1 MSLPLPSPVDESRRF
16 SNMGG
21 NSSGLGLDTA
31 SPVWLDSHLR
41 RRDRSMMAWMTRTA
55 SANDSESKAASG
67 SVSSATDHAPG
78 WRSFGWLAIVV
89 FVAISAADATWRV
102 NPVFHDHWIY
112 YGFQRNL
119 TAHLRDFAW
128 TYWATRL
135 AILIPGAAAQ
145 RVFGLATGE
154 IILHAGLLAVSL
166 WAMRACGRRMFGERA
181 GALAVVLAGTHFF
194 FLQGMA
200 SDYTDG
206 YGQCYLL
213 LTAAAL
219 LRALDPGRGRN
230 LAAACAGFFAACV
243 VLTNIAFVA
252 FLPVLTGAVLAGR
265 PWGGGRTW
273 AISKRLAIV
282 TAIGAVSFGATLTL
296 AEFWFHAHTDVHIWQ
311 PNLHFIREF
320 RNDETF
326 AIQDQRNSLAEW
338 LPGAS
343 WLIWPAIVTAA
354 GAISLVDLLRNPA
367 GTSAARARTLAWLT
381 LVPAALLIGTLA
393 DVSLKL
399 DMFGRLW
406 FYGVVLYQPLA
417 ILLAAGLL
425 DRYLPDAGKAAARFL
440 PAGVLLAVGLA
451 AVHGAGVV
459 KGIAPGEVNET
470 AVFALT
476 FLAGVG
482 GFAATMAGSVRNVP
496 VLFFTG
502 LAVIGAVQ
510 GPQRAMFRVD
520 AGRTPALVEFA
531 MLDRCRELDARA
543 RTDTAAAVQE
553 AVERC
558 LELAPANDLGF
569 WYDKNAAM
577 APAFEMVN
585 ATFAYGRILSKD
597 MSDIRAKPLGGMQ
610 VGLEPGR
617 VVVVLTDDVETARAA
632 ADREFARLAVRA
644 YDLGVRQIGHGP
656 VRFCLMAWEIEQA
669 PEELAGELGRVR
681 IGHRSGAGE
690 TNGVRR

>member
-1 MSLPLPSPVDESRRF
+1 
-16 SNMGG
+16 
-21 NSSGLGLDTA
+21 
-31 SPVWLDSHLR
+31 
-41 RRDRSMMAWMTRTA
+41 MMAWMTGTA
-55 SANDSESKAASG
+55 SVNGSESIAASVAG
-67 SVSSATDHAPG
+67 VRESDSDSG
-78 WRSFGWLAIVV
+78 WRSFGWLAILA

-135 AILIPGAAAQ
+135 SILIPGAVAQ
-145 RVFGLATGE
+145 RIFGLARGE
-154 IILHAGLLAVSL
+154 IVLHAGLLAVSL
-166 WAMRACGRRMFGERA
+166 WAVRACGRRMFGERA
-181 GALAVVLAGTHFF
+181 GALAVVLVGTHFF

-230 LAAACAGFFAACV
+230 LAAACAGLFAACV

-252 FLPVLTGAVLAGR
+252 FVPVLTGAVLVGQ
-265 PWGGGRTW
+265 PWGGGRTR
-273 AISKRLAIV
+273 AIAKRLAIV
-282 TAIGAVSFGATLTL
+282 TAIGAVGFGATLAL
-296 AEFWFHAHTDVHIWQ
+296 AEFWFHAQTDVHIWQ

-326 AIQDQRNSLAEW
+326 AIQDQRNSLSEW

-354 GAISLVDLLRNPA
+354 GAIAMFDLMRNPDQRSS
-367 GTSAARARTLAWLT
+367 GKARMLAWLT
-381 LVPAALLIGTLA
+381 LVPAACLIGTLA
-393 DVSLKL
+393 EASLKL

-425 DRYLPDAGKAAARFL
+425 DRYLPNSGQAVARYL
-440 PAGVLLAVGLA
+440 PAGVLLATGLA
-451 AVHGAGVV
+451 AVHGAGALP
-459 KGIAPGEVNET
+459 GIAPDQVNET

-482 GFAATMAGSVRNVP
+482 GFAATMAGSIRNVP
-496 VLFFTG
+496 TLALAG
-502 LAVIGAVQ
+502 LVILGAVQ
-510 GPQRAMFRVD
+510 GPQRAMFRID

-543 RTDTAAAVQE
+543 RTEAAAAVQE
-553 AVERC
+553 AVEHC
-558 LELAPANDLGF
+558 LQLAPANDVGF
-569 WYDKNAAM
+569 WYDKNGAM

-585 ATFAYGRILSKD
+585 AAFAYGRILSKD
-597 MSDIRAKPLGGMQ
+597 MGDLRARPLGGMQ

-617 VVVVLTDDVETARAA
+617 VVVLLTDDVARGRAA
-632 ADREFARLAVRA
+632 ADREFDRLAVRA

-681 IGHRSGAGE
+681 IGNRSGGAGV
-690 TNGVRR
+690 NGVRR

>member
-1 MSLPLPSPVDESRRF
+1 
-16 SNMGG
+16 
-21 NSSGLGLDTA
+21 
-31 SPVWLDSHLR
+31 
-41 RRDRSMMAWMTRTA
+41 MMAWMTRTA
-55 SANDSESKAASG
+55 SAKDSESIVASG
-67 SVSSATDHAPG
+67 LAFRVSDSDSG
-78 WRSFGWLAIVV
+78 WRSFGWLAIVA

-135 AILIPGAAAQ
+135 SIFIPGAMAQ
-145 RVFGLATGE
+145 RIFGLTTGE
-154 IILHAGLLAVSL
+154 IVLHATLLAVSL
-166 WAMRACGRRMFGERA
+166 WAVRSCGRRMFGERA

-219 LRALDPGRGRN
+219 LRALGPARGRN
-230 LAAACAGFFAACV
+230 FAGAGAGFFAACV

-252 FLPVLTGAVLAGR
+252 FVPILTGAVLAGQ
-265 PWGGGRTW
+265 PWGGGRSR
-273 AISKRLAIV
+273 AIVKRLAVV
-282 TAIGAVSFGATLTL
+282 TVIGAIGFAATLTI
-296 AEFWFHAHTDVHIWQ
+296 AELWFHAHTSVHIWQ

-326 AIQDQRNSLAEW
+326 AIQNQRNALAEW

-343 WLIWPAIVTAA
+343 WLIWPMIVTVA
-354 GAISLVDLLRNPA
+354 GAIAMVDPVRNPGKVSA
-367 GTSAARARTLAWLT
+367 GTARTLAWLT

-393 DVSLKL
+393 EVSLKL

-425 DRYLPDAGKAAARFL
+425 DRFLPDSGQAVARYL
-440 PAGVLLAVGLA
+440 PAGALLATGLA
-451 AVHGAGVV
+451 AVHGAGAVPP
-459 KGIAPGEVNET
+459 IALGDVNET

-482 GFAATMAGSVRNVP
+482 GFIATMAGSARRAPALAIFGLV
-496 VLFFTG
+496 VLG
-502 LAVIGAVQ
+502 VVQ
-510 GPQRAMFRVD
+510 GPMGAMFRID

-531 MLDRCRELDARA
+531 LLDRCRELDARA
-543 RTDTAAAVQE
+543 RPETAAAVQE
-553 AVERC
+553 AVEHC
-558 LELAPANDLGF
+558 LRLAPANDLGF

-577 APAFEMVN
+577 APAFEMIN

-597 MSDIRAKPLGGMQ
+597 MGDLRAKPLGGMQ

-617 VVVVLTDDVETARAA
+617 VVVVLTDDEDKARAA
-632 ADREFARLAVRA
+632 AHREFDRLAVRA
-644 YDLGVRQIGHGP
+644 YDIGVRRIGHGP
-656 VRFCLMAWEIEQA
+656 VRFCLMAWAIEQA
-669 PEELAGELGRVR
+669 PAELAGELGRVR
-681 IGHRSGAGE
+681 IVHRSGDRA
-690 TNGVRR
+690 NGVRR

>member
-1 MSLPLPSPVDESRRF
+1 
-16 SNMGG
+16 
-21 NSSGLGLDTA
+21 
-31 SPVWLDSHLR
+31 
-41 RRDRSMMAWMTRTA
+41 MMAWMTRIA
-55 SANDSESKAASG
+55 SANDSESIAPSGTGASESDSG
-67 SVSSATDHAPG
+67 QG
-78 WRSFGWLAIVV
+78 WRSFGWLAIVT
-89 FVAISAADATWRV
+89 FVAISAVDVTWRV

-145 RVFGLATGE
+145 RFFGLAGGE
-154 IILHAGLLAVSL
+154 FVLHSGLLAVSL
-166 WAMRACGRRMFGERA
+166 WAVRACGRRMFGERA
-181 GALAVVLAGTHFF
+181 GALGVVLAGTHFF

-206 YGQCYLL
+206 FGQFYLL

-219 LRALDPGRGRN
+219 LRAIAPGQGRN

-243 VLTNIAFVA
+243 VLTNLAFVA
-252 FLPVLTGAVLAGR
+252 FVPVLTGAVLAGL

-273 AISKRLAIV
+273 AIAKRLAIV
-282 TAIGAVSFGATLTL
+282 TAIGAVGFGVTLVL
-296 AEFWFHAHTDVHIWQ
+296 ADFWFHAHTNVHIWQ

-326 AIQDQRNSLAEW
+326 AIQDQRNALAEW

-343 WLIWPAIVTAA
+343 WLIWPAIVSAA
-354 GAISLVDLLRNPA
+354 GVVSMVDLVRNPGTTTA
-367 GTSAARARTLAWLT
+367 GEARTLAWLT
-381 LVPAALLIGTLA
+381 LVPAALLAGTLA

-406 FYGVVLYQPLA
+406 FYGVVLYQPMA

-425 DRYLPDAGKAAARFL
+425 DRYLPVSGQAVARYV
-440 PAGVLLAVGLA
+440 PAGVLLAAGLA
-451 AVHGAGVV
+451 AVHGAGAVPE
-459 KGIAPGEVNET
+459 IAPGEANET

-482 GFAATMAGSVRNVP
+482 GFVAIMAGSARNAPALV
-496 VLFFTG
+496 FAG
-502 LAVIGAVQ
+502 LAILGGVQ

-543 RTDTAAAVQE
+543 RPETAAAVQE

-558 LELAPANDLGF
+558 LALAPANDVGF
-569 WYDKNAAM
+569 WYDKNSAM

-585 ATFAYGRILSKD
+585 AAFAYGRILSKD
-597 MSDIRAKPLGGMQ
+597 MGDIRAKPLGGMQ

-617 VVVVLTDDVETARAA
+617 VVVVLTDDVEKARAA
-632 ADREFARLAVRA
+632 ADREFERLAVRA
-644 YDLGVRQIGHGP
+644 YDLGVRRIAHGP
-656 VRFCLMAWEIEQA
+656 VRFALMAWAIESA
-669 PEELAGELGRVR
+669 PEGLAGDLGRVR
-681 IGHRSGAGE
+681 IGG